1 MKYVILVIGSS
12 LVAGTIGF
20 IAAAYFPS
28 SNVLDRYNS
37 MASDNFQTALVLFR
51 DGYENQRVVL
61 FGEGGGSEIFSIGDI
76 EFKVLPGSKTTTA
89 DSEDD
94 FNSGLGNTAA
104 HLNSMVVMLAC
115 KWMEEDD
122 PNGELLLDRLK
133 EHMPS
138 FRVSAP
144 AIAPVAIRDLD
155 RSSPLVK
162 AEASQWQWR
171 MH

>member
-20 IAAAYFPS
+20 VAAAYFLS
-28 SNVLDRYNS
+28 SDVLDRYNS
-37 MASDNFQTALVLFR
+37 MASDNFHTAWVLFR
-51 DGYENQRVVL
+51 DSYENQRVVL
-61 FGEGGGSEIFSIGDI
+61 FGEGDGYETFSIGDI
-76 EFKVLPGSKTTTA
+76 GFKVLPASKTTTS
-89 DSEDD
+89 DPEDD
-94 FNSGLGNTAA
+94 FNPDLGNTAA
-104 HLNSMVVMLAC
+104 HLNGMVVMLAC
-115 KWMEEDD
+115 KWIEEDD
-122 PNGELLLDRLK
+122 PNGALLLDRLK
-133 EHMPS
+133 EHMPN